1 MHDFW
6 VVISSYPGW
15 GLWAIGWMFLIWY
28 LNMRRMIFSICLHF
42 CSPCVYALVNLVW
55 SCPHL
60 QGLIELERK
69 HPIKLTIMTFLQG
82 SLNFLPLDILRLTL
96 DRKPV
101 ITYCNALL
109 QRTIAV
115 LCPQV
120 QSNFSTISSLIQ
132 IQISVCVT

>member
-1 MHDFW
+1 
-6 VVISSYPGW
+6 
-15 GLWAIGWMFLIWY
+15 
-28 LNMRRMIFSICLHF
+28 
-42 CSPCVYALVNLVW
+42 
-55 SCPHL
+55 
-60 QGLIELERK
+60 
-69 HPIKLTIMTFLQG
+69 MTFLQG